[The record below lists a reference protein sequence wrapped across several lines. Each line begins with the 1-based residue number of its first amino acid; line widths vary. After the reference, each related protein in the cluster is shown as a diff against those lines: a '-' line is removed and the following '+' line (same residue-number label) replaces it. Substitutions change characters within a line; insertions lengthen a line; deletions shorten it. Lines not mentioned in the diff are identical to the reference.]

1 MQDGTFRQQA
11 KAHPAV
17 AQLREARHAL
27 GKMRLFEDLAV
38 GPDGRN
44 RTSLRP
50 FASRTG
56 RNQPSNARFLFG
68 TTRAIRGLIKAPPGH
83 GIAYLDFSSQE
94 FQICAALSG
103 DPKMLAAYASGDVY
117 LAFAKQAGAVPPDG
131 TKQTHPGQRATFKQV
146 VLAVQYGMGAESL
159 AHRIG
164 KPVAE
169 ARELLRMHREAY
181 PRFWAWSEAAV
192 TRAMYAGSIRTAF
205 GWPLHIRG
213 ADERGIPTAN
223 ARSIMNFPA
232 QAHGAEILRLAC
244 SSLTEAGIRVCCPV
258 HDAVLIEAPLEV
270 LDAVVGHAQRLMREA
285 SAAVLNGAECR
296 VDAAIYRHPQPYSD
310 EAGEEFWGTLLRLAG
325 PMPE

>member
-1 MQDGTFRQQA
+1 
-11 KAHPAV
+11 
-17 AQLREARHAL
+17 
-27 GKMRLFEDLAV
+27 MRLFEDLAV

-44 RTSLRP
+44 RTGLRP

-56 RNQPSNARFLFG
+56 RNQPSNSRFVFG
-68 TTRAIRGLIKAPPGH
+68 ATRAIRGLIQAPPGH
-83 GIAYLDFSSQE
+83 GVAYLDFSSQE

-117 LAFAKQAGAVPPDG
+117 LAFAKQAGAVPKDG
-131 TKQTHPGQRATFKQV
+131 TKQTHPSERAVFKQV
-146 VLAVQYGMGAESL
+146 VLAVQYGMAAESL

-181 PRFWAWSEAAV
+181 PRFWEWSEAAV
-192 TRAMYAGSIRTAF
+192 TRTMYAGSLRTTF
-205 GWPLHIRG
+205 GWPLHVAG
-213 ADERGIPTAN
+213 ADERGKPTAN

-270 LDAVVGHAQRLMREA
+270 LDATVEHAQRLMREA
-285 SAAVLNGAECR
+285 SAVVLNGAECR
-296 VDAAIYRHPQPYSD
+296 VDAATYRHPQPYSD